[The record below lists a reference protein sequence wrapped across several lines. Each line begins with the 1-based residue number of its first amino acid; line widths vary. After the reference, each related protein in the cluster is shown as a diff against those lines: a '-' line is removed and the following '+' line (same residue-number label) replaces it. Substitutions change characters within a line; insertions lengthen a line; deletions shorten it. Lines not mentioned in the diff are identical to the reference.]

1 MRINFIFI
9 FPWHLWLIPCF
20 VKPNFEIFDLDILD
34 LHVELRDVNMDPSHH
49 MFFLLLV
56 TGTIEI
62 SRVLLD
68 SLKNTS
74 PHMELSV
81 TPQNVYK
88 F

>member
-1 MRINFIFI
+1 
-9 FPWHLWLIPCF
+9 
-20 VKPNFEIFDLDILD
+20 
-34 LHVELRDVNMDPSHH
+34 VNMDPSHH
-49 MFFLLLV
+49 MFFLLFLV

-74 PHMELSV
+74 PHMERSV